1 MKEEIANLR
10 EEIEQKFTENN
21 GELQTQKTHMTKAQ
35 ARIAELEEWQSEAK
49 ETMIEMLNQTH
60 QMQEKMVDLEGRSR
74 RNNVRIFGV
83 PEETEGESVTKY
95 DEQLLSTELELQE
108 GNVINL
114 NIQRAHRAL
123 AQKPPPTATPRSIVV
138 HFLQFETKEV
148 ILKKA
153 WQKKIM
159 VQKRKS
165 YLGIKKVL
173 KDKGIRFQTPLAK
186 IRIYWETGVK
196 TYDDAID
203 AARDMRER
211 GLEMEVPDG
220 AAAPVE
226 ERRAQPVWQR
236 VRGKEGRHD
245 SARRAREMLQ
255 KWKA

>member
-1 MKEEIANLR
+1 MI
-10 EEIEQKFTENN
+10 
-21 GELQTQKTHMTKAQ
+21 
-35 ARIAELEEWQSEAK
+35 SEYSGCQRK
-49 ETMIEMLNQTH
+49 Q
-60 QMQEKMVDLEGRSR
+60 R
-74 RNNVRIFGV
+74 
-83 PEETEGESVTKY
+83 ESVTKY
-95 DEQLLSTELELQE
+95 VEQLLSTELELQE

-114 NIQRAHRAL
+114 KIQRAHRAL

-138 HFLQFETKEV
+138 NFLQFDTKEV

-153 WQKKIM
+153 WQKKISVGGKRIFFDHDYATAV

-186 IRIYWETGVK
+186 IRIYWEAGVK

-211 GLEMEVPDG
+211 GLEMEVPG
-220 AAAPVE
+220 RAAAPVE

-245 SARRAREMLQ
+245 SARRAKMESLGLFCLNNFH
-255 KWKA
+255 

>member
-1 MKEEIANLR
+1 MKEEIANIR
-10 EEIEQKFTENN
+10 EEIERKFTENN
-21 GELQTQKTHMTKAQ
+21 GELQTQKRHMTEAQ
-35 ARIAELEEWQSEAK
+35 ARVAELEEWQSESK
-49 ETMIEMLNQTH
+49 ETMIEMSNQTH
-60 QMQEKMVDLEGRSR
+60 QIQEKMVDLEGRSR
-74 RNNVRIFGV
+74 RNNIQIFGV

-95 DEQLLSTELELQE
+95 VEQLLSTELELQE
-108 GNVINL
+108 V
-114 NIQRAHRAL
+114 
-123 AQKPPPTATPRSIVV
+123 
-138 HFLQFETKEV
+138 
-148 ILKKA
+148 
-153 WQKKIM
+153 

-186 IRIYWETGVK
+186 IRIYWEAGVK

-211 GLEMEVPDG
+211 GLEMEVPGG

-236 VRGKEGRHD
+236 VRGQEGRHD
-245 SARRAREMLQ
+245 SARQAREMLQ

>member
-1 MKEEIANLR
+1 
-10 EEIEQKFTENN
+10 
-21 GELQTQKTHMTKAQ
+21 
-35 ARIAELEEWQSEAK
+35 
-49 ETMIEMLNQTH
+49 
-60 QMQEKMVDLEGRSR
+60 
-74 RNNVRIFGV
+74 
-83 PEETEGESVTKY
+83 
-95 DEQLLSTELELQE
+95 
-108 GNVINL
+108 
-114 NIQRAHRAL
+114 
-123 AQKPPPTATPRSIVV
+123 
-138 HFLQFETKEV
+138 
-148 ILKKA
+148 
-153 WQKKIM
+153 M

-186 IRIYWETGVK
+186 IRIYWQAGVK

-211 GLEMEVPDG
+211 GLEMEVPG
-220 AAAPVE
+220 RAAAPVE